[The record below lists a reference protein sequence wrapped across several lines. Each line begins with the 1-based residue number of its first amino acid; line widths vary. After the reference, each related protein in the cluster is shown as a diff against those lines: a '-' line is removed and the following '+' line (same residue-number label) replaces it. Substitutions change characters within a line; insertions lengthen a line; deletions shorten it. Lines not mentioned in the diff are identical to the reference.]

1 MTTIW
6 EEKTELELNGI
17 RLIPLQIEHKSE
29 LLKAAS
35 DGELWNLWV
44 TSVPSEATINNYIET
59 ALSNK
64 KHQTALPFTVIDTKT
79 NSVIGTTRY
88 MNIEA
93 ENRRLEIGSTWYAKS
108 YQRTGVNTICK
119 FLLLQYAFEILGT
132 IAVEFRTHWFNHAS
146 RNAITRLG
154 AKQDGVIRNH
164 RISPDGTLRDT
175 VVFSIINT
183 EWPTV
188 KKSLLYHIN
197 KYTAK
202 E

>member
-1 MTTIW
+1 MKDWFQKI
-6 EEKTELELNGI
+6 ELELDGIKLVPLEKAHKNG
-17 RLIPLQIEHKSE
+17 

-44 TSVPSEATINNYIET
+44 TSVPSETTISDYIET

-64 KHQTALPFTVIDTKT
+64 KRQTAIPFTVIDIKT
-79 NSVIGTTRY
+79 NAIIGTTRY
-88 MNIEA
+88 MNVEA

-119 FLLLQYAFEILGT
+119 FLLLQYAFETLET
-132 IAVEFRTHWFNHAS
+132 VAVEFRTHWFNHAS

-154 AKQDGVIRNH
+154 AKQDGVLRNH
-164 RISPDGTLRDT
+164 RTDLDGALRDT
-175 VVFSIINT
+175 VVFSIINA

-188 KKSLLYHIN
+188 KKSLLYEIN
-197 KYTAK
+197 KYN
-202 E
+202 